1 MQDQNYH
8 GKCHL
13 GNSKNFPFGLPF
25 MLHANLSSCER
36 TLTNPYTVQ
45 QLSLSLQATFPG
57 NGVCIF
63 TTFELSVESSELR
76 IDMRLSADIII
87 WRRVIHCAVCFL
99 ALTAPCYWAKSNF
112 HPLSYILV
120 KNIEFVTWCDP
131 VTEAC
136 RTYTPSQTQF
146 RLNRFQVGKGVSNQ
160 ETCMDYFVLSG
171 KSCDNLNLTH
181 LAA

>member
-1 MQDQNYH
+1 MENWILDELENDII
-8 GKCHL
+8 L
-13 GNSKNFPFGLPF
+13 ESPLRLMLTSLPVKE
-25 MLHANLSSCER
+25 HSQ
-36 TLTNPYTVQ
+36 NPYTVQ
-45 QLSLSLQATFPG
+45 QQQSK
-57 NGVCIF
+57 F
-63 TTFELSVESSELR
+63 TSNVPRKWCVYFYDFWVVGGELR

-146 RLNRFQVGKGVSNQ
+146 WLNRFQVGKGVS
-160 ETCMDYFVLSG
+160 D
-171 KSCDNLNLTH
+171 
-181 LAA
+181 

>member
-1 MQDQNYH
+1 MV
-8 GKCHL
+8 CVFL
-13 GNSKNFPFGLPF
+13 RL
-25 MLHANLSSCER
+25 LSCR
-36 TLTNPYTVQ
+36 WR
-45 QLSLSLQATFPG
+45 A
-57 NGVCIF
+57 
-63 TTFELSVESSELR
+63 ESR

-171 KSCDNLNLTH
+171 KSCENLNLKFIYSEKATKFWEIFT
-181 LAA
+181 LPLFYVVPVKSKVKILENCVAFSEYMNFT

>member
-1 MQDQNYH
+1 MENWILVELENDIILESTL
-8 GKCHL
+8 CL
-13 GNSKNFPFGLPF
+13 MLTSLPVKE
-25 MLHANLSSCER
+25 HPQ
-36 TLTNPYTVQ
+36 NPYTVQ
-45 QLSLSLQATFPG
+45 QQSK
-57 NGVCIF
+57 F
-63 TTFELSVESSELR
+63 TSNVPRKWCVYFYDFWVVGGDWRAESR

-146 RLNRFQVGKGVSNQ
+146 WLNRFQVGKGVS
-160 ETCMDYFVLSG
+160 D
-171 KSCDNLNLTH
+171 
-181 LAA
+181 